1 MNLYKYRR
9 VFGILAVASIGIVSL
24 GAVNESE
31 HITEVE
37 YIVQPGDTLW
47 SVASNNINDD
57 ENILAYISEIKKAN
71 PHIKNDLQ
79 IGEKLIIK
87 KYK

>member
-9 VFGILAVASIGIVSL
+9 VLGILAVASVGIVSL
-24 GAVNESE
+24 GAVNEPE
-31 HITEVE
+31 NITEVE

-47 SVASNNINDD
+47 SVASYNIGDD

-79 IGEKLIIK
+79 IGEKLLIK